1 MCARGEQPTW
11 DPSHTTSKRRI
22 AVSIFPVG
30 DGLPRRKHRGRT
42 IGWILIVVAVVGA
55 VIVGQLP
62 SAYVVEEP
70 GPVYNTIGTT
80 QVDSKTVPV
89 LSIRGRK
96 TYPTAGALDM
106 LTVNI
111 DGDPE
116 NRPNWSE
123 IVTAYLDPSKAVT
136 PIDEIYAPQ
145 ETIEQSNK
153 EGSQEMV
160 DSQQQATAAALFE
173 QHIAFTSTVT
183 VDSTQK
189 GSPAAAELRAGDIL
203 RTVDGKTFV
212 DADQLHQLILD
223 NGTDK
228 ALTVAFTRKG
238 VSQSAQITP
247 ESTKS
252 GPFLGV
258 FLVEK
263 YTFPFPIKVQLQDV
277 GGPSAGM
284 MFALGIID
292 KLTPGELNGGK
303 HVAGTGTIS
312 AYGIVG
318 AIGGIRQKL
327 YGARAAGATYFLA
340 PASNC
345 DEVRGHIPAG
355 LTVYA
360 TSTLRQSVVDLNA
373 IASGTGLNKLK
384 TCG

>member
-1 MCARGEQPTW
+1 MTVA
-11 DPSHTTSKRRI
+11 
-22 AVSIFPVG
+22 IFPVR
-30 DGLPRRKHRGRT
+30 DELPSPRRRGRT
-42 IGWILIVVAVVGA
+42 IGWFLLVAAVAGA

-62 SAYVVEEP
+62 SSYVIEEP

-80 QVDSKTVPV
+80 SVDSKTVPV
-89 LSIRGRK
+89 LSISGVK

-111 DGDPE
+111 NGDPE

-123 IVTAYLDPSKAVT
+123 IVTAYFDPSEAIT

-145 ETIEQSNK
+145 ETVQQSNK
-153 EGSQEMV
+153 EGTQEML

-173 QHIAFTSTVT
+173 QHITFTSTVT
-183 VDSTQK
+183 VDSTKK
-189 GSPAAAELRAGDIL
+189 GSPASAALRGGDVL
-203 RTVDGKTFV
+203 TAVNGKTFV
-212 DADQLHQLILD
+212 DADQLHQLVLD

-228 ALTVAFTRKG
+228 AMTVAFTRKG
-238 VSQSAQITP
+238 VEHSAQITP
-247 ESTKS
+247 EATKT

-258 FLVEK
+258 FLLEAYK
-263 YTFPFPIKVQLQDV
+263 FPFPVKIQLQDV

-312 AYGIVG
+312 AYGVVG
-318 AIGGIRQKL
+318 AIGGIRQKM
-327 YGARAAGATYFLA
+327 YGAKAGGATYFLA

-345 DEVRGHIPAG
+345 DEVRGHIPSG
-355 LTVYA
+355 LTVFA
-360 TSTLRQSVVDLNA
+360 TSTLSQSVVDLKA
-373 IASGTGLNKLK
+373 IASGRGLNKLK

>member
-1 MCARGEQPTW
+1 MVA
-11 DPSHTTSKRRI
+11 I
-22 AVSIFPVG
+22 AG
-30 DGLPRRKHRGRT
+30 
-42 IGWILIVVAVVGA
+42 AVV
-55 VIVGQLP
+55 VGQIP
-62 SAYVVEEP
+62 SSYVIEEP
-70 GPVYNTIGTT
+70 GPVYNTLGTT
-80 QVDSKTVPV
+80 QVDAKKVPV
-89 LSIRGRK
+89 LSISGAK
-96 TYPTAGALDM
+96 TYPTSGALDM

-111 DGDPE
+111 EGDPS

-145 ETIEQSNK
+145 ETVEQSNK
-153 EGSQEMV
+153 EGAAEMV

-173 QHIAFTSTVT
+173 QHIPFTSTVT
-183 VDSTQK
+183 VESTQK

-203 RTVDGKTFV
+203 RTVDGKKFV

-223 NGTDK
+223 NGTAK

-238 VSQSAQITP
+238 VAHSAQVTP
-247 ESTKS
+247 EATKS

-263 YTFPFPIKVQLQDV
+263 YTFPFPVKVQLQDV

-312 AYGIVG
+312 AFGVVG

-345 DEVRGHIPAG
+345 DEVRGHIPSG

-360 TSTLRQSVVDLNA
+360 TSTLHQSVVDLRA
-373 IASGTGLNKLK
+373 IASGIGQGKLK

>member
-1 MCARGEQPTW
+1 MA
-11 DPSHTTSKRRI
+11 
-22 AVSIFPVG
+22 IFPVG
-30 DGLPRRKHRGRT
+30 DGLPRSRHRGRR

-55 VIVGQLP
+55 VVVGQIP
-62 SAYVVEEP
+62 SSYVIEEP

-89 LSIRGRK
+89 LTISGAK
-96 TYPTAGALDM
+96 TYPTSGALDM

-111 DGDPE
+111 EGDPD

-145 ETIEQSNK
+145 ETVEQSNK
-153 EGSQEMV
+153 EGTAEMV

-173 QHIAFTSTVT
+173 QHIPFTSTVT

-189 GSPAAAELRAGDIL
+189 GSPAAVELQAGDIL
-203 RTVDGKTFV
+203 RTVNGKKFV

-228 ALTVAFTRKG
+228 AITVAFSRKG
-238 VSQSAQITP
+238 VDHSAQITP
-247 ESTKS
+247 EATKS

-258 FLVEK
+258 FLFEK
-263 YTFPFPIKVQLQDV
+263 YTFPFPVKVQLQDV

-312 AYGIVG
+312 AYGVVG
-318 AIGGIRQKL
+318 AIGGIRQKM

-345 DEVRGHIPAG
+345 NEVRGHIPAG

-360 TSTLRQSVVDLNA
+360 TSTLHQSVVDLQT
-373 IASGTGLNKLK
+373 IAAGTGLNKLK

>member
-1 MCARGEQPTW
+1 MA
-11 DPSHTTSKRRI
+11 
-22 AVSIFPVG
+22 IFPVG
-30 DGLPRRKHRGRT
+30 DGLPRAKHRGRR
-42 IGWILIVVAVVGA
+42 IGWILLIVAVAGA
-55 VIVGQLP
+55 VVVGQIP
-62 SAYVVEEP
+62 SSYVIEEP
-70 GPVYNTIGTT
+70 GPVYNTLGNT
-80 QVDSKTVPV
+80 QVDAKPVPV
-89 LSIRGRK
+89 LSISGAK
-96 TYPTAGALDM
+96 TYPTSGALDM

-111 DGDPE
+111 DGDPS

-153 EGSQEMV
+153 EGAAEMA

-173 QHIAFTSTVT
+173 QHIPFTSTVT

-189 GSPAAAELRAGDIL
+189 GSPAAADLRAGDVL

-212 DADQLHQLILD
+212 DADQLHQLIVD
-223 NGTDK
+223 NGTNN

-238 VSQSAQITP
+238 VEHSAQITP
-247 ESTKS
+247 EATKS

-263 YTFPFPIKVQLQDV
+263 YTFPFPVKVQLQDV

-312 AYGIVG
+312 AFGVVG

-345 DEVRGHIPAG
+345 DEVRGHIPSG

-360 TSTLRQSVVDLNA
+360 TSTLHESVIDLKA
-373 IASGTGLNKLK
+373 IASGSGLNNLK

>member
-1 MCARGEQPTW
+1 MT
-11 DPSHTTSKRRI
+11 
-22 AVSIFPVG
+22 IFPVG
-30 DGLPRRKHRGRT
+30 DARPRSRQRARR
-42 IGWILIVVAVVGA
+42 IGWILLVVAVAGA
-55 VIVGQLP
+55 VAVGQLP
-62 SAYVVEEP
+62 SSYVVEEP
-70 GPVYNTIGTT
+70 GPVFNTIGTT
-80 QVDSKTVPV
+80 NVDSKSVPV
-89 LSIRGRK
+89 LSISGAK

-111 DGDPE
+111 DGDPD

-145 ETIEQSNK
+145 ETVEQSNK
-153 EGSQEMV
+153 EGTAEMV

-173 QHIAFTSTVT
+173 QHIPFTSTVT

-189 GSPAAAELRAGDIL
+189 GSPAAAELRAGDVLTSIN
-203 RTVDGKTFV
+203 GNKFV
-212 DADQLHQLILD
+212 DSDQLHQFIVD
-223 NGTDK
+223 NGTAK
-228 ALTVAFTRKG
+228 PMTVSFTRKG
-238 VSQSAQITP
+238 VAESAQITP
-247 ESTKS
+247 EATKS

-258 FLVEK
+258 FLLEK
-263 YTFPFPIKVQLQDV
+263 YAFPFPVKVQLQDV

-312 AYGIVG
+312 AFGVVG
-318 AIGGIRQKL
+318 AIGGIRQKM

-345 DEVRGHIPAG
+345 DEVRGHIPSG
-355 LTVYA
+355 LTVFA
-360 TSTLRQSVVDLNA
+360 TSTLHQSVVDLHA

-384 TCG
+384 SCG

>member
-1 MCARGEQPTW
+1 M
-11 DPSHTTSKRRI
+11 
-22 AVSIFPVG
+22 SIFPVG
-30 DGLPRRKHRGRT
+30 DSLPRRKHRGRT
-42 IGWILIVVAVVGA
+42 IGWILIVLAVAGA

-70 GPVYNTIGTT
+70 GPVYNTLGNT
-80 QVDSKTVPV
+80 QVDAKTVPV
-89 LSIRGRK
+89 LSISGAK
-96 TYPTAGALDM
+96 TYPTSGALDM

-111 DGDPE
+111 DGDPS

-123 IVTAYLDPSKAVT
+123 IVTAYLDPSKAIT

-153 EGSQEMV
+153 EGAAEMV

-173 QHIAFTSTVT
+173 QHIPFTSTVT

-189 GSPAAAELRAGDIL
+189 GSPAAAALRAGDIL
-203 RTVDGKTFV
+203 RTVNGKTFV
-212 DADQLHQLILD
+212 DADQLHQFVVD

-228 ALTVAFTRKG
+228 AITVAFTRKG
-238 VSQSAQITP
+238 VAHSAEITP
-247 ESTKS
+247 EATKS

-258 FLVEK
+258 GLVEK
-263 YTFPFPIKVQLQDV
+263 YTFPFPVKVQLQDV

-312 AYGIVG
+312 AYGVVG

-345 DEVRGHIPAG
+345 NEVRGHIPSG

-360 TSTLRQSVVDLNA
+360 TSTLHQSVADLKA
-373 IASGTGLNKLK
+373 IASGIGQSKLK

>member
-1 MCARGEQPTW
+1 VA
-11 DPSHTTSKRRI
+11 
-22 AVSIFPVG
+22 IFPVG
-30 DGLPRRKHRGRT
+30 DGLPRTKHRARR
-42 IGWILIVVAVVGA
+42 IGWIFLIVAVVGA
-55 VIVGQLP
+55 VVVGQLP
-62 SAYVVEEP
+62 SSYIIEEP
-70 GPVYNTIGTT
+70 GPVYNTLGTT
-80 QVDSKTVPV
+80 SVDSKTVPV
-89 LSIRGRK
+89 LSISGVK
-96 TYPTAGALDM
+96 TYPTSGALDM

-111 DGDPE
+111 DGDPD

-123 IVTAYLDPSKAVT
+123 IATAYLDPSKAVT

-145 ETIEQSNK
+145 ETVEQSNK
-153 EGSQEMV
+153 EGAQEMA

-173 QHIAFTSTVT
+173 QHIPFESTVT

-189 GSPAAAELRAGDIL
+189 GSPAAADLRSGDIL
-203 RTVDGKTFV
+203 RSINGKKFV
-212 DADQLHQLILD
+212 DSDQLHQLIVD
-223 NGTDK
+223 NGTSK
-228 ALTVAFTRKG
+228 AMTVAFTRKG
-238 VSQSAQITP
+238 VDLSAQIRP
-247 ESTKS
+247 EATKT

-258 FLVEK
+258 FLFEK
-263 YTFPFPIKVQLQDV
+263 YTFPFPVKVQLQDV

-312 AYGIVG
+312 AFGVVG

-345 DEVRGHIPAG
+345 DEVRGHIPSG
-355 LTVYA
+355 LTVFA
-360 TSTLRQSVVDLNA
+360 TSTLHQSVDDLKA

>member
-1 MCARGEQPTW
+1 VA
-11 DPSHTTSKRRI
+11 
-22 AVSIFPVG
+22 IFPVG
-30 DGLPRRKHRGRT
+30 DGLPHARHRGRR

-55 VIVGQLP
+55 VIVGQIP
-62 SAYVVEEP
+62 SSYVIEEP

-89 LSIRGRK
+89 LSISGVK
-96 TYPTAGALDM
+96 TYPTSGALDM

-111 DGDPE
+111 DGDPD

-145 ETIEQSNK
+145 ETVEQSNK
-153 EGSQEMV
+153 EGTAEMV

-173 QHIAFTSTVT
+173 QHIPFTSTVT

-189 GSPAAAELRAGDIL
+189 GSPAAVELRAGDIL
-203 RTVDGKTFV
+203 RTVNGKTFV

-228 ALTVAFTRKG
+228 PITVAFTRKG
-238 VSQSAQITP
+238 IEHSAQITP
-247 ESTKS
+247 EATKS

-258 FLVEK
+258 FLFEK
-263 YTFPFPIKVQLQDV
+263 YTFPFPVKVQLQDV

-312 AYGIVG
+312 AYGVVG
-318 AIGGIRQKL
+318 AIGGIRQKM

-345 DEVRGHIPAG
+345 NEVRGHIPGG

-360 TSTLRQSVVDLNA
+360 TSTLHQSVVDLEA
-373 IASGTGLNKLK
+373 IASGVGQSKLK

>member
-1 MCARGEQPTW
+1 MTLA
-11 DPSHTTSKRRI
+11 
-22 AVSIFPVG
+22 IFPVG
-30 DGLPRRKHRGRT
+30 DAVPKPKHRGRR
-42 IGWILIVVAVVGA
+42 IGWILIGVAVVGA
-55 VIVGQLP
+55 VVVGQIP
-62 SAYVVEEP
+62 SSYVVEEP
-70 GPVYNTIGTT
+70 GPVFNTIGTT
-80 QVDSKTVPV
+80 RVNAKTVPV
-89 LSIRGRK
+89 LTISGRK

-145 ETIEQSNK
+145 QTVEQSNK
-153 EGSQEMV
+153 EGAQEMT
-160 DSQQQATAAALFE
+160 DSQQQATAAALYE
-173 QHIAFTSTVT
+173 QHIPFTSTVT

-189 GSPAAAELRAGDIL
+189 GSPAAAELRGGDVL
-203 RTVDGKTFV
+203 RTINGKTFV
-212 DADQLHQLILD
+212 DADQLHHLIVE
-223 NGTDK
+223 NGTST
-228 ALTVAFTRKG
+228 AMTVVYTRKG
-238 VSQSAQITP
+238 VKHSAQVTP
-247 ESTKS
+247 QATKT

-258 FLVEK
+258 FLLEK
-263 YTFPFPIKVQLQDV
+263 YTFPFPVTVQLQDV

-312 AYGIVG
+312 AYGVVG
-318 AIGGIRQKL
+318 AIGGIRQKM
-327 YGARAAGATYFLA
+327 YGARNAGATYFLA

-345 DEVRGHIPAG
+345 NEVRGHIPSG
-355 LTVYA
+355 LSVFA
-360 TSTLRQSVVDLNA
+360 TSTLSQSVTDLEA
-373 IASGTGLNKLK
+373 IAAGTGLGKLK